1 MLECENCPYNICGNI
16 PAPKPIKNDFVVV
29 GMCPTNQDIK
39 TGKPLASRGGKL
51 LNDTLQLTGLP
62 KPAITLALLCKPL
75 DEKKVSKEAVLN
87 CRNRLIEELKI
98 IKPKLVVALGNVAI
112 QSLQNDFKIKI
123 TQVLSCAM
131 PWVEN
136 KSVTIIPTYHPA
148 KIIRNPGDYKTF
160 LNSFIYAYQLFLG
173 QKPKNPGKTIYA
185 VADSELKAQACS
197 KFLTELPAEAV
208 VSCDIETVGTDPKTA
223 EILVVGFGYAKNKV
237 IIFPQEFLSYV
248 KEILTKSRV
257 KFVYHRSQFDTAI
270 LSERLS

>member
-16 PAPKPIKNDFVVV
+16 PAPMPIRNDIAVV
-29 GMCPTNQDIK
+29 GMSPGNQEIK
-39 TGKPLASRGGKL
+39 EGKPFVGRSGKL
-51 LNDTLQLTGLP
+51 LRETLSLSGLP
-62 KPAITLALLCKPL
+62 EPAITNALLCKPL

-98 IKPKLVVALGNVAI
+98 IKPKLILALGNVAI
-112 QSLQNDFKIKI
+112 QSLQKDFKIKI

-131 PWVEN
+131 PWVED

-148 KIIRNPGDYKTF
+148 KILRNPGDYKTF

-173 QKPKNPGKTIYA
+173 QKPKNPGKTTYA
-185 VADSELKAQACS
+185 VADNEYKAQACTQ
-197 KFLTELPAEAV
+197 FLISLPSEEII
-208 VSCDIETVGTDPKTA
+208 SCDIETVGTDPKTA

-237 IIFPQEFLSYV
+237 IIYPQEFLSYV
-248 KEILTKSRV
+248 KEVLTKSKV

-270 LSERLS
+270 LSERIS